1 MIRKAAVPLSPR
13 RRMLRTF
20 LRNRTSV
27 AGAAL
32 ALAMILVAIL
42 APWIAPYNPLKQ
54 NVYYRLTHPE
64 PSHPL
69 GTDFYGCDVLSR
81 VLWGARVSLLVGTS
95 SVLLGMVFG
104 MILGMIAAY
113 KGGKVEIG
121 IMRLADIM
129 MSFPDEVFG
138 IMIVVVLGSGLLKL
152 IIAIAILMAPRFARL
167 AHAPTLSLKERDY
180 VAAARAIG
188 VSDVRIITR
197 HILPNIFGELLVM
210 GTLWIGTAIRLE
222 ANLSFLGLGVPP
234 PTPTWGNMIR
244 VGMDHLTDAWWVSVF
259 PGLAILLTVFAFN
272 LMGDGLR
279 DVTDPKLR
287 T

>member
-1 MIRKAAVPLSPR
+1 MAAEISQR
-13 RRMLRTF
+13 RRMWRTF

-27 AGAAL
+27 VGAAL
-32 ALAMILVAIL
+32 SLVMILIAIFAPWL
-42 APWIAPYNPLKQ
+42 APYDPLKQ
-54 NVYYRLTHPE
+54 NVYHRFTSLE
-64 PSHPL
+64 GAHPL
-69 GTDFYGCDVLSR
+69 GTDFYGRDILSR

-104 MILGMIAAY
+104 MIFGMIAAY
-113 KGGKVEIG
+113 KGGKTETT
-121 IMRLADIM
+121 IMRTVDVM

-138 IMIVVVLGSGLLKL
+138 IMVMVALGSGLTKL
-152 IIAIAILMAPRFARL
+152 IIAIALLMAPRFTRL
-167 AHAPTLSLKERDY
+167 AHAPTLALKERDY
-180 VAAARAIG
+180 VAAARSIG
-188 VSDVRIITR
+188 VSDLRLLGK

-210 GTLWIGTAIRLE
+210 GTLWVGTAIRLE

-234 PTPTWGNMIR
+234 PTATWGNMIR
-244 VGMDHLTDAWWVSVF
+244 MGMDHLTDAWWVSIF